1 MDNLFKKVACFTD
14 IHFGNKSNSKIFN
27 QDCDDFVDWFIDTA
41 HKNDCETCIFLG
53 DWHHHRSALNVDTM
67 DHSLRNLEK
76 VAAAFEHT
84 YFILGNHDL
93 YYKENRSVNSVVYG
107 RNIPNLTLINEP
119 LQKGNVVIT
128 PWLVGEEHR
137 KLKQMKCKYMFGHF
151 ELPNFLMNAMVRM
164 PDIPHGVQYDDFDGI
179 ENVFSGHFHK
189 RQVNGNVTYMGNA
202 FPHTYADADDDKRG
216 MMILE
221 CDEYPK
227 FIDWPDC
234 PKYRVYNLSE
244 VLDDPTKYFSDKMYV
259 RLKLDVDITYEEAN
273 FIKETFMKQFNLR
286 EIALLQS
293 EVVGED
299 STMIGAEIKFESVDQ
314 IVYGQLDTIDSD
326 NYDKAVLREIYRDL

>member
-1 MDNLFKKVACFTD
+1 MSFLVRKSEATKEDDDNVIEEE
-14 IHFGNKSNSKIFN
+14 IH
-27 QDCDDFVDWFIDTA
+27 
-41 HKNDCETCIFLG
+41 
-53 DWHHHRSALNVDTM
+53 
-67 DHSLRNLEK
+67 
-76 VAAAFEHT
+76 
-84 YFILGNHDL
+84 Y
-93 YYKENRSVNSVVYG
+93 
-107 RNIPNLTLINEP
+107 
-119 LQKGNVVIT
+119 
-128 PWLVGEEHR
+128 
-137 KLKQMKCKYMFGHF
+137 
-151 ELPNFLMNAMVRM
+151 EL
-164 PDIPHGVQYDDFDGI
+164 D
-179 ENVFSGHFHK
+179 
-189 RQVNGNVTYMGNA
+189 
-202 FPHTYADADDDKRG
+202 TYADADDDKRG

-221 CDEYPK
+221 WDEYPK